1 MASAILECSENVDT
15 KIKLKIGEVPIL
27 IAKTIAG
34 FVDDSEVKEAREY
47 ADFVRQVGL
56 GVYRLGN
63 RLERDLEAL
72 DRSVIAKIEKWG
84 LGLVVKVR
92 KERELVMVFLS

>member
-1 MASAILECSENVDT
+1 VASAILEGSENVDT
-15 KIKLKIGEVPIL
+15 KIELKIGEVPIL

-34 FVDDSEVKEAREY
+34 FVDDSEVKEARDY

-84 LGLVVKVR
+84 LGLIVKVR